1 MAARNR
7 SVFAV
12 TTTGFDAAGRLDAE
26 HNRFIFDRL
35 AAAGVGAYIGSASPG
50 EGHSLSAAETEALFV
65 LARDTMGTRAPAR
78 AMGAEPRSAEAL
90 LPTIRLAEQVG
101 LDAMQLYSVDVA
113 HGNSPNPAELERYFR
128 TLLEAMT
135 IPAVI
140 SSHVASGYLVP
151 IEVADRLLADYRHL
165 IGFNVTSPDMG
176 YVKRFVQAV
185 DGRADVHVGGPM
197 QALNV
202 LSFGGQGFL
211 CTEAM
216 FIPEECSALV
226 RAWESGDLAACA
238 ASYDRI
244 MSLFALNRWPGG
256 SLRFIKASF
265 EALGWGGSGLRPPWL
280 PLPAE
285 QRAEVAAALRAFG
298 LRA

>member
-1 MAARNR
+1 M
-7 SVFAV
+7 FAV
-12 TTTGFDAAGRLDAE
+12 TTTGFDAGGAVDTE

-50 EGHSLSAAETEALFV
+50 EGHSLSLAETEALFV
-65 LARDTMGTRAPAR
+65 LARDTMAGRASAR
-78 AMGAEPRSAEAL
+78 AMGAEPRSAQAL

-101 LDAMQLYSVDVA
+101 LDAMQLYSIDVA

-128 TLLEAMT
+128 TLLEAMAM
-135 IPAVI
+135 PAVI
-140 SSHVASGYLVP
+140 SAHVASGYLVP
-151 IEVADRLLADYRHL
+151 IDVADRLLGDYPHL

-176 YVKRFVQAV
+176 YVKRFVQMV

-216 FIPEECSALV
+216 FIPEECFAV
-226 RAWESGDLAACA
+226 MQAWDAGDLRACA
-238 ASYDRI
+238 AGYDRI
-244 MSLFALNRWPGG
+244 MTLFALNRWPGG

-265 EALGWGGSGLRPPWL
+265 DALGWGGSGLRPPWQ
-280 PLPAE
+280 PLDG
-285 QRAEVAAALRAFG
+285 ALVPEIREALHAFG
-298 LRA
+298 LR